1 MTVTFMIKG
10 KAMKH
15 TLLIGLL
22 IAALL
27 TACGAAPVPHAT
39 ADSGATSAAATP
51 TPQAAPTISQ
61 TETTTPSP
69 TLTSTPTG
77 TAKPTRTPKPTK
89 TRRPKDVIGCFAP
102 GGTSGPT
109 APFKLENH
117 TPKKVTVYINGVSR
131 NGNDT
136 IYCTQVVKQGIP
148 VFLTLMWGD
157 YTYMVQVGS
166 KITLRGSFFIN
177 DTDKA
182 TMQIFGDKIRIGT
195 FP

>member
-1 MTVTFMIKG
+1 
-10 KAMKH
+10 MKH

-27 TACGAAPVPHAT
+27 TACGVAPAPRPTVDIP
-39 ADSGATSAAATP
+39 TSPATP
-51 TPQAAPTISQ
+51 TISPTG
-61 TETTTPSP
+61 TVTPSP
-69 TLTSTPTG
+69 TLTATPTK
-77 TAKPTRTPKPTK
+77 TPKPTRTPKPTK
-89 TRRPKDVIGCFAP
+89 TRMPKDVIGCFAP

-109 APFKLENH
+109 APFKLESH
-117 TPKKVTVYINGVSR
+117 TNKKAMVFINGVSR

-136 IYCTQVVKQGIP
+136 IYCTQLVKQGIP

-166 KITLRGSFFIN
+166 KTTLRGSFFIN

-182 TMQIFGDKIRIGT
+182 TMQIFDNKIRIGT